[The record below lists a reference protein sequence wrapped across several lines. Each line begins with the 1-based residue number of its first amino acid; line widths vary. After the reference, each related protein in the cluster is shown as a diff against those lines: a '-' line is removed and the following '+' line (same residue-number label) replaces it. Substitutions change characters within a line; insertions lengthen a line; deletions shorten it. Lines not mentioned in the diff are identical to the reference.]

1 MQINEKTHTNTPK
14 IAAFHSKCVSSYYM
28 GYTNVE
34 VTIEILPIVIINPIE
49 KDNSLLGNHLSTI
62 LNPHMLKFSSPI
74 PNKNLPPIRNQ
85 GRRRISGAL
94 ESCRDFASAYRVRKR
109 RQGRSQSCH
118 HAEAFDARVPR
129 T

>member
-1 MQINEKTHTNTPK
+1 MEKNEKTHTNTPK
-14 IAAFHSKCVSSYYM
+14 IAAFHSICVSSYDI

-74 PNKNLPPIRNQ
+74 PNKNLPATTN
-85 GRRRISGAL
+85 
-94 ESCRDFASAYRVRKR
+94 K
-109 RQGRSQSCH
+109 
-118 HAEAFDARVPR
+118 
-129 T
+129 